1 MSTFYGYNNQ
11 LWKLLH
17 KFEYT
22 GDDQPFTLQPGKYL
36 MSCQGAQGGTS
47 TVDNYGCINYGGV
60 AYGIMNL
67 HNETT
72 FHAYVGGNGRPCT
85 ESTFGLGGYNGGGNG
100 SMHSISS
107 ISEYNPFGYGG
118 GGATDIS
125 LSGGQAAP
133 FRRIRI
139 VFTGLIDP
147 NEPYLRF
154 TELHFIDSNGNVVK
168 PYNIQ
173 ISTSLTEMITPTF
186 YSSDRIECICDL
198 DTSHEISPN
207 FITTNLLV
215 IYYDI
220 DTVSDI
226 VGYKIMSAEQNT
238 NLCNPTDWEVSYTT
252 DNTNWT
258 VVDTVVDDTT
268 FVPSAGRT
276 WSDVKTISIP
286 PVNFNRFYTR
296 IMVAGGGGATAHN
309 VYGIYDNLVDYAGM
323 GGGSVGGFLS
333 SPVESEYGLYASQTD
348 GASFGMGQNCVIK
361 YPFGSWDAQGSGGG
375 GGGWYGGYATQYTNE
390 IQYGSCAGGGG
401 SSYVLTSQSHKP
413 TGYNPSSEYYFTNP
427 FMCGGD
433 AIDPCVLVC
442 VQNSNLN
449 VGDTIIFPSLGQ
461 VQEITLPKGTYD
473 LKCYGGDGEP
483 QMHLRQSTD
492 LTINRGGYAA
502 GRLTL
507 QQPTTLFIHVGSSNI
522 GYNLL
527 NSTYAQQ
534 LRPTLLFNG
543 GGKPNTTI
551 TDLKQRGGCGGDASD
566 IRINVDDLN
575 HRVIVAGG
583 SGGNKGSY
591 GYSNAMGG
599 YGGGVSGSAPDYS
612 GIKPGTQNDG
622 YSFGEGGNA
631 SNYSGGGGSG
641 WYGGASGG
649 NDNAGAGGSGYVF
662 TENSYKPSGFELTE
676 EYYLTN
682 TTLDNEFR
690 NSLPVGHTM
699 IEIEVVEIITG
710 DVLCKDDEGF
720 KYFDNENQT
729 WVLLD
734 VEELTPEIFAQ
745 YGTYNVTTDE
755 GLSDN
760 YKVLYYDPNDSI
772 NSLTLDIIPNEQT
785 VTTTITTNQVVKGI
799 DIDMVY
805 DSSSYNVTYSYSS
818 SEKQLRQHGYFN
830 GEKVVYNNDIEPVYA
845 EITVEIKISKL
856 QNTNNTLKIYGITL
870 NT

>member
-17 KFEYT
+17 EFEYT
-22 GDDQPFTLQPGKYL
+22 GEDQPFTLQPGKYL

-47 TVDNYGCINYGGV
+47 TTDNYGCINYGGV
-60 AYGIMNL
+60 AYGIMDL
-67 HNETT
+67 QNETT
-72 FHAYVGGNGRPCT
+72 FHAYVGGNGKPCT
-85 ESTFGLGGYNGGGNG
+85 DSTFGLGGYNGGGNG
-100 SMHSISS
+100 SIHSISS
-107 ISEYNPFGYGG
+107 LSSYNSFGYGG

-125 LSGGQAAP
+125 LSGGQATP

-173 ISTSLTEMITPTF
+173 ISNSLSEMITPTF
-186 YSSDRIECICDL
+186 FSSERIECICDL

-258 VVDTVVDDTT
+258 VVDTVVNDTT
-268 FVPSAGRT
+268 FVPSTGRT
-276 WSDVKTISIP
+276 WSTVKTISIP
-286 PVNFNRFYTR
+286 PVNFDRFYTR

-309 VYGIYDNLVDYAGM
+309 ISSSYDNLVDYAGM

-333 SPVESEYGLYASQTD
+333 SPVESEYGLYASQTN

-361 YPFGSWDAQGSGGG
+361 YPQGNLDEQGSGGG

-433 AIDPCVLVC
+433 AIDPCVLIC
-442 VQNSNLN
+442 KQSNSLN
-449 VGDTIIFPSLGQ
+449 AGDKIIFPSTGQ
-461 VQEITLPKGTYD
+461 VQEITLPKGTYR

-483 QMHLRQSTD
+483 QMHLRQAGD
-492 LTINRGGYAA
+492 LMINRGGYAE

-507 QQPTTLFIHVGSSNI
+507 SNPTTLFIHVGSSNI

-527 NSTYAQQ
+527 NSTYSQQ

-543 GGKPNTTI
+543 GGKPNTSI
-551 TDLKQRGGCGGDASD
+551 ADVKQRGGCGGDASD
-566 IRINVDDLN
+566 IRIDVDDLN

-583 SGGNKGSY
+583 SGGNKGGNNS
-591 GYSNAMGG
+591 YSNSMGG
-599 YGGGVSGSAPDYS
+599 YGGGISGSAPVS
-612 GIKPGTQNDG
+612 GINPGTQNDG

-631 SNYSGGGGSG
+631 SDYSGGGGSG
-641 WYGGASGG
+641 WYGGDSGT
-649 NDNAGAGGSGYVF
+649 NSAGAGGSGYVF
-662 TENSYKPSGFELTE
+662 TENSYKPSGFALTE

-682 TTLDNEFR
+682 TTLDNNIR
-690 NSLPVGHTM
+690 NSLPIGHTK
-699 IEIEVVEIITG
+699 IEIEIIELVAG
-710 DVLCKDDEGF
+710 GILCQDAEGF
-720 KYFDNENQT
+720 KYFDNDNQIWT
-729 WVLLD
+729 LLD

-745 YGTYNVTTDE
+745 YGSYDVNDDTGLLNEYNV
-755 GLSDN
+755 LC
-760 YKVLYYDPNDSI
+760 YDPSDSI
-772 NSLTLDIIPNEQT
+772 ESLTLDVIPKEQ
-785 VTTTITTNQVVKGI
+785 TITTTLETNQIVKGI
-799 DIDMVY
+799 NVDMLC
-805 DSSSYNVTYSYSS
+805 DPSLYNVTYTFSS
-818 SEKQLRQHGYFN
+818 TEKQLHQHGYFN
-830 GEKVVYNNDIEPVYA
+830 GRKVVYDTSIEPTHST
-845 EITVEIKISKL
+845 ITVTFKISKL
-856 QNTNNTLKIYGITL
+856 QETDTPLKIYGFTL
-870 NT
+870 DT